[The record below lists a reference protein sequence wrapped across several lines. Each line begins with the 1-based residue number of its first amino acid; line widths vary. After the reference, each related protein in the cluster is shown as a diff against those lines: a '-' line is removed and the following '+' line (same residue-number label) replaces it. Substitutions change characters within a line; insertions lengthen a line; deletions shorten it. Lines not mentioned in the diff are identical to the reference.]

1 MAATER
7 VVVLMSPAEKAA
19 LDAKAARAGP
29 ISAGELIRRAVAAYD
44 QQAQAEAEELRGL
57 LSLLAATHEATLRQ
71 LDLAE
76 RKLDDTLIY
85 LASPQG

>member
-29 ISAGELIRRAVAAYD
+29 VSVGELIRRAVEAYD
-44 QQAQAEAEELRGL
+44 ADTESDAAELRAL
-57 LSLLAATHEATLRQ
+57 LSVLATTHDETLRR
-71 LDLAE
+71 LDQTE
-76 RKLDDTLIY
+76 RRHQI
-85 LASPQG
+85 GHRH

>member
-19 LDAKAARAGP
+19 LDAKAASAGA
-29 ISAGELIRRAVAAYD
+29 ISAGELIRRAVEAYD
-44 QQAQAEAEELRGL
+44 EQAQAEAEELKGL
-57 LSLLAATHEATLRQ
+57 LTLLADTHAQTLRQ

-76 RKLDDTLIY
+76 RKLDDTLTY
-85 LASPQG
+85 LASAPG